1 MFSTWKQKVLLGV
14 YIFLVLSIP
23 VGAYLAT
30 QRQSQNPQVS
40 AKQDKSP
47 ITKLQENAKNATKN
61 LLGTQPTETPEPSTT
76 QASSFGPTMNLK
88 LLLEGRPIGQ
98 MASKIFVGIADAA
111 ASSPIKYLLSFNI
124 DLSNNGEFQGLSLA
138 GLTTGTNYQA
148 VLKGPAQIATSSAFV
163 MAATV
168 TNLNSGQPITL
179 ITGDLN
185 EDNVINAAD
194 YSIARNG
201 YGATSGN
208 SNWNENIDFNKDG
221 VINSADLSLLIKNM
235 AKTGDSGVW
244 ISTPA
249 TSSASLKDQ
258 PSIGSAS
265 PSNAQGG
272 PSNPGYWLWVPGF

>member
-1 MFSTWKQKVLLGV
+1 MFSTWKKKALLGLYV
-14 YIFLVLSIP
+14 FLILSIP

-40 AKQDKSP
+40 AKQEKGP
-47 ITKLQENAKNATKN
+47 VTKLQESTKSATKS
-61 LLGTQPTETPEPSTT
+61 LLGTEPSEAPQPSTT

-88 LLLEGRPIGQ
+88 LLLEGRPLNK
-98 MASKIFVGIADAA
+98 MAGKIFIGIADAV
-111 ASSPIKYLLSFNI
+111 ASSPLKYLLSFNI

-138 GLTTGTNYQA
+138 GLIAGTSYQA

-168 TNLNSGQPITL
+168 TNLNNGQPIKL
-179 ITGDLN
+179 VTGDLN

-194 YSIARNG
+194 FSIARNA
-201 YGATSGN
+201 YGATSTS

-221 VINSADLSLLIKNM
+221 VINSVDLSIVIKNM
-235 AKTGDSGVW
+235 AKTGESGIW

-249 TSSASLKDQ
+249 TKSVSLKDQ
-258 PSIGSAS
+258 PPIGSAS
-265 PSNAQGG
+265 GG
-272 PSNPGYWLWVPGF
+272 FLNSGYWLWVPGFDN